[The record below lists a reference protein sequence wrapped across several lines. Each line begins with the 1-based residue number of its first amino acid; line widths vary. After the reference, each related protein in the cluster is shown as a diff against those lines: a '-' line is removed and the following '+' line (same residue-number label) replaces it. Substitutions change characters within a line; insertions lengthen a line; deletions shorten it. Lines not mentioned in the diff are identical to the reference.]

1 MTTLARLAADVA
13 ERLAQ
18 AGVPS
23 PEVDARWLV
32 HAACGRDP
40 RNAPEDE
47 LSPDAAARLEVMV
60 ARRAAREPLQLIV
73 GSTAFRTLE
82 LLCSPG
88 VFVPRPE
95 TEILAGLAIDV
106 ARTAV
111 AARGEALVVEP
122 CCGTGAIAL
131 SVAAEVADVQVRA
144 ADISAD
150 AVRCARANL
159 AALQAGGAG
168 RTSSAAASS
177 PAVGERV
184 QLFEGA
190 LLGAFDDGLRGQV
203 DVLVA
208 NPPYLPA
215 SDLDLLP
222 PEVAHHDPHAALFG
236 GAVGHEVVDELILA
250 APSWLAPG
258 GTLLLELDVRRGEDA
273 VAVARRAGLV
283 DVRLETDLTGAPR
296 FLVAHRDARSA
307 QPRR

>member
-13 ERLAQ
+13 VRLAQ

-95 TEILAGLAIDV
+95 TEILAGLAIDA

-168 RTSSAAASS
+168 RTSASS
-177 PAVGERV
+177 AAVGERV
-184 QLFEGA
+184 QFFEGA

-250 APSWLAPG
+250 APGWLAPG

>member
-1 MTTLARLAADVA
+1 MTTLARLATDVA
-13 ERLAQ
+13 VRLAK

-95 TEILAGLAIDV
+95 TEILAGLAIDA

-131 SVAAEVADVQVRA
+131 SVAVEVADVQVRA

-168 RTSSAAASS
+168 RTSASS
-177 PAVGERV
+177 AAVGERV
-184 QLFEGA
+184 QFFEGA

-283 DVRLETDLTGAPR
+283 DVRLETDLAGAPR